1 MSRPRARPAPKL
13 RGLKAPPPEPPPPIR
28 RNKILLSLSDEER
41 GALAAIAA
49 ERGGEPIATAARVL
63 AVAAARFLLEKSAAA
78 RARSRGGPR
87 RPGTPG
93 GHADPY
99 SPSPGTVSALDFT
112 RRQLKIRRGRA
123 KPAKG

>member
-1 MSRPRARPAPKL
+1 MSRPRARPEPKL

-28 RNKILLSLSDEER
+28 RNKILLSLTDEER
-41 GALAAIAA
+41 GVLAAIAA
-49 ERGGEPIATAARVL
+49 ARGGEPIATTARAL
-63 AVAAARFLLEKSAAA
+63 AVAAARFLLGKSAAD

-99 SPSPGTVSALDFT
+99 SPSPGTVPALDFAP
-112 RRQLKIRRGRA
+112 RRLKIRRKRA